1 MLGRGERPGDMTLRI
16 FSLALIIALALPA
29 TVGILRL
36 ARQARDPQDTAGR
49 RRLEAL
55 WVVVPVALLAALIVL
70 AATAGS

>member
-1 MLGRGERPGDMTLRI
+1 MTLRI

-29 TVGILRL
+29 TVGILRV
-36 ARQARDPQDTAGR
+36 ARRAREPQDTAGR

>member
-16 FSLALIIALALPA
+16 LSLVLIIALALPA

-36 ARQARDPQDTAGR
+36 ARQAREPGDTAAR
-49 RRLEAL
+49 RGLEAL
-55 WVVVPVALLAALIVL
+55 WVVLPVALLAALIAL

>member
-1 MLGRGERPGDMTLRI
+1 MTLRI
-16 FSLALIIALALPA
+16 LSLALIITLALPA

-36 ARQARDPQDTAGR
+36 ARQAREPEDTAGR

-55 WVVVPVALLAALIVL
+55 WAVVPVVLLAALIAL